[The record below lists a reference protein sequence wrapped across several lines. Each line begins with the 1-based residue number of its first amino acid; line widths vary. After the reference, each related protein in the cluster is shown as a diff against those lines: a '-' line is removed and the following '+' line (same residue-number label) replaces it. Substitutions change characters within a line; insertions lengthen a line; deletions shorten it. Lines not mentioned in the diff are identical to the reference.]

1 MVKYPRTPHLP
12 WSPGATDDDRIL
24 HDLTPFEG
32 KRVIGS
38 KKMDGENTNMHRK
51 GVYARSLD
59 SVGGVDRDW
68 VKQFWA
74 GIAYN
79 IPEGWRIC
87 GENLWARHSIHY
99 TDLPSYFMGFSVWD
113 DFNNCLD
120 WDTTLEYFELFGIT
134 PVEVIYDGVWD
145 EAAIR
150 KLHTTLDPDKDE
162 GFVIRLRDSFHYDRF
177 GTSVAKYVRQGHVQ
191 TDKHW
196 RHQELVPNGLKL

>member
-1 MVKYPRTPHLP
+1 MIKYPRTPHLP

-24 HDLTPFEG
+24 HDLTTFEG
-32 KRVIGS
+32 KRVIGT
-38 KKMDGENTNMHRK
+38 KKMDGENTNMYPD
-51 GVYARSLD
+51 GVHARSLD
-59 SVGGVDRDW
+59 SKGGVDRDW
-68 VKQFWA
+68 IKKFWA
-74 GIAYN
+74 EFAHN

-150 KLHTTLDPDKDE
+150 RLHTTLDPAKDE